1 MKTLDCRGLSCPE
14 PVLKTKA
21 ALSDHPGDDLSVFV
35 DNETARENVM
45 RFMRSSNRLV
55 KWEKTGDYFT
65 VNSSVKSLTEQE
77 NEANVTLTASEKP
90 AKVAPVLFI
99 SSDQLGQGS
108 SELGHLLMR
117 NFIYTLTKSE
127 TSPQAIILMN
137 SAVKLSIA
145 GSPALESLLE
155 LEKSGIPILVCGTC
169 LDYYQLMD
177 QRQAGQVSNMYD
189 IADVLMAADS
199 VINL

>member
-1 MKTLDCRGLSCPE
+1 MKTLDCRGLNCPE
-14 PVLKTKA
+14 PVLKTKT
-21 ALSDHPGDDLSVFV
+21 ALSDNPGDDLTVFV

-45 RFMRSSNRLV
+45 RFMRSKNRLV
-55 KWEKTGDYFT
+55 KWEKTADYFI

-77 NEANVTLTASEKP
+77 NEAEDPMPASEKL
-90 AKVAPVLFI
+90 AKIDPVLFI
-99 SSDQLGQGS
+99 SSDQLGKGS

-127 TSPQAIILMN
+127 RFPQAIILMN

-155 LEKSGIPILVCGTC
+155 LQKCGVPILVCGTC
-169 LDYYQLMD
+169 LDYYQLKD
-177 QRQAGQVSNMYD
+177 QHQAGQVSNMYD
-189 IADVLMAADS
+189 IADILMAADS